1 MYLKWCAKRQEIL
14 LEHTQKGAPKETGK
28 ASLAYP
34 KRCAKRQ
41 EILLE
46 YTQKGAQRE
55 RENFLS
61 IPKRVRKEKG

>member
-1 MYLKWCAKRQEIL
+1 M
-14 LEHTQKGAPKETGK
+14 
-28 ASLAYP
+28 YP
-34 KRCAKRQ
+34 KGCAKRQ

-61 IPKRVRKEKG
+61 IPKRVRKKKG